1 MLRNILYISGGIFV
15 FFVGMVIYGIILNSG
30 EINLA
35 EAMQSKGLSK
45 LENVHLVVNKNKYR
59 VELYSNTLLIK
70 SYKAVFGKN
79 KSEIK
84 TFAEDY
90 VTPLGSYIICS
101 VDTNSVYHKFLKLN
115 YPNLRDAA
123 EALKN
128 GYISNEEYMK
138 LKEGFNNNDCSPY
151 DTKLGANIGIHGI
164 GEYNLIFKNLPFVFN
179 WTNGSIA
186 VSNESIDEIYEATH
200 IGTKVEIR
208 N

>member
-1 MLRNILYISGGIFV
+1 VLRNILYISGGIFV

-186 VSNESIDEIYEATH
+186 VSNESIDEIYEVTH